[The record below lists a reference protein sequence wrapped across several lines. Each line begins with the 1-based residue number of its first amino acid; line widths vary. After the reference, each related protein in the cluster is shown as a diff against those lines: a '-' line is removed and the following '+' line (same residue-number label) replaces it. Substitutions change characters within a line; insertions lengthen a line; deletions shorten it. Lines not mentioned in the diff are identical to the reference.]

1 MGPEKEFKK
10 RQCEGLMCINTRQ
23 PQGRGRVRTLRC
35 WDRNAKL
42 AAGRHLNEKTG
53 N

>member
-10 RQCEGLMCINTRQ
+10 RQCEGLMHINTRR
-23 PQGRGRVRTLRC
+23 PQGRVRTLRC